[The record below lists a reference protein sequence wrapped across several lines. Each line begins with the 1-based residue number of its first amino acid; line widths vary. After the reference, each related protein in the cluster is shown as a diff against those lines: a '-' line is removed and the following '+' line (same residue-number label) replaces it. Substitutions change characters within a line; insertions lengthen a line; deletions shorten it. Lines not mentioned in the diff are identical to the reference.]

1 MNLGPVEHI
10 FVLTF
15 GWVCWVLGAIAN
27 PPKSEDKYV
36 EKVFN
41 WSEVHLSEMTCY
53 KIHTLDDH
61 FSCQITMGTFLD
73 SAICK
78 NNTLCCC
85 HGRQLFVE
93 DHPHHALHPASNSL
107 ARLSS
112 LVRLARLRPSATSML
127 HTIQY
132 FRKSPHILQVPRL
145 DPDPYTRIAHIIC
158 NSKKN

>member
-1 MNLGPVEHI
+1 MTNML
-10 FVLTF
+10 
-15 GWVCWVLGAIAN
+15 
-27 PPKSEDKYV
+27 K
-36 EKVFN
+36 KVFN

-93 DHPHHALHPASNSL
+93 DHPHHALHPTSNSL

-132 FRKSPHILQVPRL
+132 FGKSPHILQVPRL

-158 NSKKN
+158 NSKKKLIYFLMKRNISKVKYGYIL

>member
-1 MNLGPVEHI
+1 MII
-10 FVLTF
+10 FLVKSQ
-15 GWVCWVLGAIAN
+15 WVL
-27 PPKSEDKYV
+27 
-36 EKVFN
+36 
-41 WSEVHLSEMTCY
+41 
-53 KIHTLDDH
+53 
-61 FSCQITMGTFLD
+61 FLD

-112 LVRLARLRPSATSML
+112 LVRRLARLRPSATSML

-132 FRKSPHILQVPRL
+132 FGKKSSYSSSPRL
-145 DPDPYTRIAHIIC
+145 DPDPYTPIAHIIC
-158 NSKKN
+158 NFKKTDIFTDETNNLESKIWIFFITIHRQFKSTTFFFLVDI